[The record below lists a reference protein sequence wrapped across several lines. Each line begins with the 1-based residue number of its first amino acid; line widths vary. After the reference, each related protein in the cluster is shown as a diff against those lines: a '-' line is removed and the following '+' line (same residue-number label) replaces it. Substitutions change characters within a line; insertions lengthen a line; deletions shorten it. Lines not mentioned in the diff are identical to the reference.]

1 VFHIET
7 IILFL
12 SLPCIISL
20 VDIRKYHLK
29 GYSYVKRTFG
39 EALLTLRKQKGL
51 SQQEFADLLP
61 VNRSSVANWEADR
74 RLPNATIV
82 AKIAEIF
89 DVEVTELLDTANEID
104 NHPNVII
111 VDDNKIIL
119 TGGTPII
126 EQALPNANVIGFTK
140 PSEAMEYAKDNR
152 VALAFLDI
160 ELGITNGL
168 DICNSLLEINP
179 RTNVIFLTAYP
190 EYSIK
195 AWNTEASGFMV
206 KPITLEGV
214 KEQLKKLRHPF
225 PTGAIN

>member
-1 VFHIET
+1 
-7 IILFL
+7 
-12 SLPCIISL
+12 
-20 VDIRKYHLK
+20 
-29 GYSYVKRTFG
+29 VKRTFG

-51 SQQEFADLLP
+51 SQQEFADLLH

-74 RLPNATIV
+74 RLPNATII
-82 AKIAEIF
+82 AKIAEIL

-140 PSEAMEYAKDNR
+140 PSEAMEYAKNNR

-160 ELGITNGL
+160 ELGIVNGL

>member
-1 VFHIET
+1 
-7 IILFL
+7 
-12 SLPCIISL
+12 
-20 VDIRKYHLK
+20 
-29 GYSYVKRTFG
+29 VKHTFG
-39 EALLTLRKQKGL
+39 EALVIARKQKGL
-51 SQQEFADLLP
+51 SQQELAELLP
-61 VNRSSVANWEADR
+61 VARSSVANWEADR
-74 RLPNATIV
+74 RLPNATII
-82 AKIAEIF
+82 AKIAEIL
-89 DVEVTELLDTANEID
+89 DVEVTELLDAANEID

-140 PSEAMEYAKDNR
+140 PSEAMKYAKENR

-190 EYSIK
+190 EYSIE
-195 AWNTEASGFMV
+195 AWDTKASGFMV

-225 PTGAIN
+225 PTGGII

>member
-1 VFHIET
+1 M
-7 IILFL
+7 
-12 SLPCIISL
+12 
-20 VDIRKYHLK
+20 KQ
-29 GYSYVKRTFG
+29 TFG
-39 EALLTLRKQKGL
+39 QALLAARKQKGL
-51 SQQEFADLLP
+51 SQQEFADLIP

-74 RLPNATIV
+74 RLPNATII

-89 DVEVTELLDTANEID
+89 DVDVTEFLDAANDID

-206 KPITLEGV
+206 KPITLKGV

>member
-1 VFHIET
+1 M
-7 IILFL
+7 
-12 SLPCIISL
+12 
-20 VDIRKYHLK
+20 
-29 GYSYVKRTFG
+29 KRTFG

-74 RLPNATIV
+74 RLPNATII
-82 AKIAEIF
+82 AKIAGIL

-126 EQALPNANVIGFTK
+126 ELALPNANVIGFTK

>member
-1 VFHIET
+1 M
-7 IILFL
+7 
-12 SLPCIISL
+12 
-20 VDIRKYHLK
+20 KQ
-29 GYSYVKRTFG
+29 TFG
-39 EALLTLRKQKGL
+39 QALLAARKQKGL
-51 SQQEFADLLP
+51 SQQEFADLIP

-74 RLPNATIV
+74 RLPNATII

-89 DVEVTELLDTANEID
+89 DVDVTEFLDAANDID

-126 EQALPNANVIGFTK
+126 EQALPNANIIGFTK